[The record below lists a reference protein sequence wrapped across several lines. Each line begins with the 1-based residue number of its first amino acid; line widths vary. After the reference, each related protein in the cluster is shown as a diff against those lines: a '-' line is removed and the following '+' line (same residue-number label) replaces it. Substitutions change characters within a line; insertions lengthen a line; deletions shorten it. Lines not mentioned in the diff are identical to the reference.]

1 MAKHICTVDI
11 PRLVYDHVNRLLSFD
26 TPFEEMTDE
35 EMMAAGVCDNYRDG
49 IFTATFDDGSSLN
62 FDLCSGESN
71 YYDDTVWTS
80 ADGSTD
86 VTLEC
91 AFELSDIEVEIMGET
106 YVVNLNIS
114 D

>member
-1 MAKHICTVDI
+1 MAKHICTVNL
-11 PRLVYDHVNRLLSFD
+11 PRSVYDRVNRLLSFD

-35 EMMAAGVCDNYRDG
+35 EMMAAGMRDNDCEG
-49 IFTATFDDGSSLN
+49 IFTAAFDDGSSLN
-62 FDLCSGESN
+62 FDLCSGDSN

-91 AFELSDIEVEIMGET
+91 AFELSDIEVEIEGEV
-106 YVVNLNIS
+106 YVVNLNIT